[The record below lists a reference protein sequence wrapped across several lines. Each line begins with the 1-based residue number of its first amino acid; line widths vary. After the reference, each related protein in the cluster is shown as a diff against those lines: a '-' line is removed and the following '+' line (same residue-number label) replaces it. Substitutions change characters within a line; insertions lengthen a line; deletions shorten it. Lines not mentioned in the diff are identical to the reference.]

1 MPGDT
6 VPFGSGPKLSGTLPA
21 VLGTNENIQMLWL
34 KNNYISGTLP
44 PAWKEL
50 GNTLLELDLSRGMCS
65 KCSLG
70 SAQLGS
76 GAASGCTWHP
86 WRLWAPRHSQDEAW
100 PLGAQPARRVLER
113 AASKQK
119 ANDSTASDRFHCV

>member
-65 KCSLG
+65 KCSL
-70 SAQLGS
+70 
-76 GAASGCTWHP
+76 C
-86 WRLWAPRHSQDEAW
+86 D
-100 PLGAQPARRVLER
+100 PARLRRRLRVHL
-113 AASKQK
+113 AALGTS
-119 ANDSTASDRFHCV
+119 ALPG

>member
-76 GAASGCTWHP
+76 GAASGCTW
-86 WRLWAPRHSQDEAW
+86 RLWAARHSQGEGR
-100 PLGAQPARRVLER
+100 PLGSQPLPQVW
-113 AASKQK
+113 S
-119 ANDSTASDRFHCV
+119 S